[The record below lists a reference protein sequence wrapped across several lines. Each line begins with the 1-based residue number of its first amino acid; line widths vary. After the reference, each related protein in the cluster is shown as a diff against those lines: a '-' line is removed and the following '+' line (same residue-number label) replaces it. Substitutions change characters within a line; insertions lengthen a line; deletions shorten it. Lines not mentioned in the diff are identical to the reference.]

1 MRILGSS
8 QFDQCVLNMAL
19 INLCNQA
26 SHVGQQLHRLYH
38 QDNTDEPT
46 INPWHMPHWFSIY
59 VPHPDQEF
67 EEITLEAGLTRG
79 YNVEVKRIENPNQL
93 PYQLQK
99 DAHFVVV
106 LKQKGLNQDYQLA
119 ATGIFVRPLAVLKL
133 DIIDDIDKVSY
144 QPVLVTHPIL
154 RDYPSHCQ
162 DKLWQFLNHEISSEA
177 LPDLVGHVDQA
188 MNRDFRSPTWS
199 EVRLAA
205 KGFAGV

>member
-19 INLCNQA
+19 INLCNQS
-26 SHVGQQLHRLYH
+26 SHVGQQLHRLYNA
-38 QDNTDEPT
+38 DDDEPT
-46 INPWHMPHWFSIY
+46 VSPWHQPHWFSIY

-67 EEITLEAGLTRG
+67 EEITLEQGLTRG
-79 YNVEVKRIENPNQL
+79 YNVEVKRIEDYSQL
-93 PYQLQK
+93 PYKLQK
-99 DAHFVVV
+99 EAHFVTV
-106 LKQKGLNQDYQLA
+106 LKQKGLNQGYQLA

-133 DIIDDIDKVSY
+133 DIIDDLDEATY
-144 QPVLVTHPIL
+144 QPVLVTHPII

-162 DKLWQFLNHEISSEA
+162 DKLWQFLNDEISSEA
-177 LPDLVGHVDQA
+177 LPNLVGYVDQA
-188 MNRDFRSPTWS
+188 TNSDFRSPTWS